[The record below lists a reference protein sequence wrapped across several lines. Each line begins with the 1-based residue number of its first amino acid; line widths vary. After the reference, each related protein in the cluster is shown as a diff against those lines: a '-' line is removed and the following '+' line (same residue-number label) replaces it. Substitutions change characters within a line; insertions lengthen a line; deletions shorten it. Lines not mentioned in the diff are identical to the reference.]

1 MEDNIHPICTRGCI
15 DIRGKE
21 VASLC
26 GWEQKD
32 TSVSNKILSKIKRIF
47 LIISTQNFKIRN
59 RDCWDNER
67 GTDVTDSVIIQIS
80 NWIKNYVTKIDNCT

>member
-1 MEDNIHPICTRGCI
+1 MEDNIYPIYTRGCI
-15 DIRGKE
+15 NIRGKE

-26 GWEQKD
+26 GWEKD
-32 TSVSNKILSKIKRIF
+32 TSVSNKILSKIKLIS
-47 LIISTQNFKIRN
+47 LIISTQNFKIRH

-80 NWIKNYVTKIDNCT
+80 NWLKNICC